1 MTTVADIDRQV
12 NADDAVAARLWPKLG
27 PKVRTAYLHDRDAWI
42 VIRRDVDEGN
52 QPSARTLAAQHKAF
66 AGWARAFHAA
76 SKRPRRAKAPSPVP
90 AAAAILTA
98 PAVPAVAPGPV
109 ASVTKAS
116 VGGAGTAVAGGLVLA
131 GVLAFAAR
139 RKRA

>member
-42 VIRRDVDEGN
+42 VIRRDVDAGK
-52 QPSARTLAAQHKAF
+52 QPSAQTLAAQHKAF

-76 SKRPRRAKAPSPVP
+76 SRRPKRARATAAVQTAPVALPVLP
-90 AAAAILTA
+90 VAAAA
-98 PAVPAVAPGPV
+98 PAVT
-109 ASVTKAS
+109 VTKAALD
-116 VGGAGTAVAGGLVLA
+116 GAGSAVAGGLVLA
-131 GVLAFAAR
+131 GVLAYAAR
-139 RKRA
+139 RKGV

>member
-42 VIRRDVDEGN
+42 VIRRDVDAGK
-52 QPSARTLAAQHKAF
+52 QPSPQVLAAQHKAF
-66 AGWARAFHAA
+66 AGWARAFRAA
-76 SKRPRRAKAPSPVP
+76 SKRPGRARAATTTPALAVALP
-90 AAAAILTA
+90 AA
-98 PAVPAVAPGPV
+98 PV
-109 ASVTKAS
+109 ASPGPAAMVTKS
-116 VGGAGTAVAGGLVLA
+116 SLGGAGSAVAGGLVLA
-131 GVLAFAAR
+131 GVVALAAR

>member
-42 VIRRDVDEGN
+42 VIRRDVDAGKR
-52 QPSARTLAAQHKAF
+52 PSGRTLAAQHRAF
-66 AGWARAFHAA
+66 AGWARAFHTA
-76 SKRPRRAKAPSPVP
+76 SKRPSAVTAPAVAP
-90 AAAAILTA
+90 AAAALALPAAPVLT
-98 PAVPAVAPGPV
+98 PAAAT
-109 ASVTKAS
+109 AAKKAS

-131 GVLAFAAR
+131 GVLALAAR

>member
-1 MTTVADIDRQV
+1 MTTVADVDRQV

-42 VIRRDVDEGN
+42 VIRRDVDAGK
-52 QPSARTLAAQHKAF
+52 QPSTQTLAAQHKAF

-76 SKRPRRAKAPSPVP
+76 SMRPKR
-90 AAAAILTA
+90 AAATA
-98 PAVPAVAPGPV
+98 AVRTAAVAPPLVPRVAAGP
-109 ASVTKAS
+109 APTVTKAS
-116 VGGAGTAVAGGLVLA
+116 LGGAGSAVAGGLVLA
-131 GVLAFAAR
+131 GLVAVAAR